1 MSAFKIL
8 SVVESEELWGN
19 DLGHGLGKYPWRQ
32 LKVGE
37 SFFIPRN
44 QLPREDYR
52 PTPSANIRKEGYRF
66 KSKKVISG
74 TRIGVQIKRIL

>member
-19 DLGHGLGKYPWRQ
+19 DLGHGLGKYPWRE

-44 QLPREDYR
+44 QLSREDYR
-52 PTPSANIRKEGYRF
+52 AHSYREN
-66 KSKKVISG
+66 S
-74 TRIGVQIKRIL
+74 

>member
-19 DLGHGLGKYPWRQ
+19 DLGHGLGKYPWRE

-44 QLPREDYR
+44 QLSREDYR
-52 PTPSANIRKEGYRF
+52 PTPTAKILKEGYRF
-66 KSKKVISG
+66 KSKKVVSG
-74 TRIGVQIKRIL
+74 TKIGVQIKRIL

>member
-8 SVVESEELWGN
+8 SVAESEELWGN
-19 DLGHGLGKYPWRQ
+19 ELGHGLGKYPWRQ

-44 QLPREDYR
+44 QLSREDYR
-52 PTPSANIRKEGYRF
+52 PTPSSNILKEGYRF
-66 KSKKVISG
+66 KSKKVVSG
-74 TRIGVQIKRIL
+74 SKIGVQIKRIL